1 MVAGLPGATLVA
13 QVGHVGL
20 AGVHVTLLLQLFIR
34 ADARRLTAHGAA
46 DPLYPVRLARCVAAL
61 AVLLVHHL

>member
-1 MVAGLPGATLVA
+1 MAGLPGATLVA
-13 QVGHVGL
+13 QVGPVGL

-46 DPLYPVRLARCVAAL
+46 DPLHPVGLARRLAVL